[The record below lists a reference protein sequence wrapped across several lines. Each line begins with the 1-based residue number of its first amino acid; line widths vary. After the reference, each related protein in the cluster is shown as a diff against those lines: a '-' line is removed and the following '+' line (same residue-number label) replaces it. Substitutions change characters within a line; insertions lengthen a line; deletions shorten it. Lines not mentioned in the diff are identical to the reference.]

1 MARLSQA
8 QGKRGSA
15 GDTGCDG
22 QGVVIMS
29 VITLQQAR
37 ERLVEVRGRLEDIE
51 ENTSRYYE
59 LGEWRISGY
68 DNEELYEEL
77 QDLEERLID
86 KIEELE
92 EEEFD
97 E

>member
-1 MARLSQA
+1 
-8 QGKRGSA
+8 
-15 GDTGCDG
+15 
-22 QGVVIMS
+22 MS

-68 DNEELYEEL
+68 DNEGLYEEL

>member
-1 MARLSQA
+1 
-8 QGKRGSA
+8 
-15 GDTGCDG
+15 
-22 QGVVIMS
+22 MS

>member
-1 MARLSQA
+1 
-8 QGKRGSA
+8 
-15 GDTGCDG
+15 
-22 QGVVIMS
+22 MS

-37 ERLVEVRGRLEDIE
+37 ERLVEVRGRMEDIE

-68 DNEELYEEL
+68 ENEELYEEL

-92 EEEFD
+92 EEGLD
-97 E
+97 G